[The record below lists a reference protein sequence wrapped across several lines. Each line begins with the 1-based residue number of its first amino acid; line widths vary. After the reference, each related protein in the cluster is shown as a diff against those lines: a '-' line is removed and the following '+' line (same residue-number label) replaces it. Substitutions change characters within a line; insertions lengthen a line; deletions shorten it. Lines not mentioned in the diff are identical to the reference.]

1 MDIVGKIVT
10 VLPEHGG
17 MSKSSGKEWKKQ
29 EYVLE
34 THEQFPKKIC
44 FQLFGADRIANA
56 AIKEGE
62 EVTVS
67 IDIDAHEYNGRW
79 FNTIS
84 AWKVDR
90 GNQTTQQAA
99 APADPMAYASSV
111 ASNLGNAAPAAPG
124 TETGSSDDLPF

>member
-1 MDIVGKIVT
+1 
-10 VLPEHGG
+10 
-17 MSKSSGKEWKKQ
+17 MSKSTGKEWKKQ

-84 AWKVDR
+84 AWRVVR
-90 GNQTTQQAA
+90 GDQTAQQAA
-99 APADPMAYASSV
+99 SPIDPMANAVPASSV

>member
-10 VLPEHGG
+10 VLPEQGG

-56 AIKEGE
+56 DIKEGE

-111 ASNLGNAAPAAPG
+111 ASNL
-124 TETGSSDDLPF
+124 